1 MIFGF
6 GGGDDAKTERNTCFV
21 KPTDYTPRTT
31 LPFLAS
37 PIPGL
42 GGSHHTLPPPATLPA
57 AHSGTHT
64 HLLLGGPT
72 TAAWHSFCPRAAVHQ
87 RFPHAPPSMRLAT
100 APTRPHAR
108 HGTPHTFYLARLR
121 RAGRPRAA
129 PRPRATPED
138 SASTDPPPLSP
149 PAELLAILANG
160 AAWTAGAALSSRGR
174 VVEGAK
180 AAALARLASVADAP
194 TATPAD
200 EEALL
205 LALHAAGRHEA
216 VCARVEGRGAASGG
230 GGGGGSSGAAGAV
243 PTSLRPLTD
252 TAATAY
258 LSSAAAAGTL
268 SPGRPPPG
276 GGPLTAWLTG
286 VAARASPGGELPEPG
301 AAAARPLHVL
311 VASPSAFPLPRTP
324 LPGRTSPL
332 AAAVSAFA
340 TAIGLVALFMLGASV
355 SRRAAAPSSFGGGS
369 SLPTHSSSAGLPSSS
384 GLNLGGAESR
394 GGAFAPKEYGGED
407 VPEASR
413 VRFADVKGCDEAK
426 GELEEI
432 VSYLRDPARF
442 TALGGKLPKGVLLT
456 GPPGTG
462 KTLLARAVA
471 GEAGVPFFFRAGSE
485 FEEMFVGVGA
495 RRARALFAAAKK
507 AAPCIVFIDEI
518 DAIGGPRKAAWD
530 NGGGRK
536 TLNQLLVEMDGFE
549 QNSGVIVIAAT
560 NIGDALDSALTRP
573 GRFDRHVAVPLPD
586 VRGRLDILTHYLGRV
601 PLDPAGPPLSDVAGT
616 LARRTP
622 GFSGAQLAALV
633 NEAALSAARTGATSV
648 DATRLDEAR
657 DKLLMGTERRSLV
670 QSAAS
675 RRLTAYHEGG
685 HALVAMTTPGA
696 RPVHKA
702 TIVPRGHALGMVAQ
716 LPDGDETSVTRA
728 QLRAQIDVA
737 LGGKAAEALV
747 FGEDAVTTGARSDL
761 ATATAV
767 ARHMVAECG
776 MSDVVGPRY
785 VGGSDTEPSTSRA
798 SPDVARAVDAEIG
811 TLLRDA
817 YARVSSLLKERE
829 ADLHRLAAALLEHET
844 LTAADVRAVLDGT
857 FARPPPT
864 RPEAV
869 GDEAATLAALG
880 VDVGGGAAPAQ
891 MNVGRKR

>member
-1 MIFGF
+1 
-6 GGGDDAKTERNTCFV
+6 
-21 KPTDYTPRTT
+21 
-31 LPFLAS
+31 
-37 PIPGL
+37 
-42 GGSHHTLPPPATLPA
+42 
-57 AHSGTHT
+57 
-64 HLLLGGPT
+64 
-72 TAAWHSFCPRAAVHQ
+72 
-87 RFPHAPPSMRLAT
+87 MRLAA

-108 HGTPHTFYLARLR
+108 RVTLHTVCLARLR
-121 RAGRPRAA
+121 PAGRPRA
-129 PRPRATPED
+129 RRHLRATPED
-138 SASTDPPPLSP
+138 SASTDAPPPPLLSP
-149 PAELLAILANG
+149 PAELASILANG
-160 AAWTAGAALSSRGR
+160 TAWTAGAALSSRGR
-174 VVEGAK
+174 VAESAM
-180 AAALARLASVADAP
+180 AAALARLASTADAP
-194 TATPAD
+194 AATPAD

-205 LALHAAGRHEA
+205 LALHAAGRHED
-216 VCARVEGRGAASGG
+216 VCARVEGRATVS
-230 GGGGGSSGAAGAV
+230 GGGSSGSAAV
-243 PTSLRPLTD
+243 PPSLRPLTD

-268 SPGRPPPG
+268 TPGRPPPG
-276 GGPLTAWLTG
+276 GGPLPAWLTG

-311 VASPSAFPLPRTP
+311 VSLPSTFPLPRSPPT
-324 LPGRTSPL
+324 GQTSPL

-340 TAIGLVALFMLGASV
+340 TAVGLVALFMLGASV
-355 SRRAAAPSSFGGGS
+355 SRRAAAPTAFGGGS
-369 SLPTHSSSAGLPSSS
+369 SMPTHSSSSGMPSSA
-384 GLNLGGAESR
+384 GLNLGGAEAR

-413 VRFADVKGCDEAK
+413 VRFSDVKGCDEAK
-426 GELEEI
+426 GELEE
-432 VSYLRDPARF
+432 VVAYLRDPSRF

-507 AAPCIVFIDEI
+507 ATPCIVFIDEI

-530 NGGGRK
+530 NAGGRK

-601 PLDPAGPPLSDVAGT
+601 PLDPSGPPLPDVAGT

-685 HALVAMTTPGA
+685 HAVVAMTTPGA

-785 VGGSDTEPSTSRA
+785 VGGGDDSPSSSPRA

-817 YARVSSLLKERE
+817 YARVSGLLKERE

-864 RPEAV
+864 RLPQGE

-880 VDVGGGAAPAQ
+880 VDVGGGGGAGAVEGGEEEV
-891 MNVGRKR
+891 MRKRKVFCFILHSFSPAISC